1 MTTPYDMRP
10 WLSYYSQG
18 VPAEAEFPDA
28 PLTDV
33 LDNAASKYARH
44 PALIFL
50 GRKISY
56 RRLAALVDRLADA
69 LRGLGVHKGDRV
81 AIVLPNCPQQ
91 VISFFA
97 ILRRGGVAVPK
108 KPPSTPRQSATAA
121 GANAG

>member
-1 MTTPYDMRP
+1 MTTPYDTRP
-10 WLSYYSQG
+10 WLGYYARG

-33 LDNAASKYARH
+33 LDNAPSTYQHR

-50 GRKISY
+50 GTQISY
-56 RRLAALVDRLADA
+56 RKLAGLVDRLADA

-81 AIVLPNCPQQ
+81 AMLLPNCPQQ

-97 ILRRGGVAVPK
+97 ILRRGAIVV
-108 KPPSTPRQSATAA
+108 
-121 GANAG
+121 